1 VRQPEEEAVPQ
12 TAEATGNTTA
22 RNEVLLIGRVS
33 GEPRPLELPSGD
45 EITSFRL
52 VVDRAPTRRAAPEG
66 RRLATQDTF
75 DCVAWSASLQRSAR
89 AWQPGDTVEV
99 HGAVRRRFFRAGA
112 GVQSRYE
119 IEVTKAKRLGRAA

>member
-1 VRQPEEEAVPQ
+1 MPVKVPDK
-12 TAEATGNTTA
+12 TSPTPA
-22 RNEVLLIGRVS
+22 RNEVLLVGRVS
-33 GEPRPLELPSGD
+33 GTPRRLELPSGD

-52 VVDRAPTRRAAPEG
+52 VVDRAPTRRAAPAG
-66 RRLATQDTF
+66 RKLATQDTF
-75 DCVAWSASLQRSAR
+75 DCVAWSVSLQRTAQ